1 MLATPAGLSE
11 ADWLATPSSVRE
23 LVTGQQ
29 EQILLFV
36 LKVAAGLALMNKLM
50 PTTTGR
56 LTQDI
61 VAKLWNLCNVLK
73 DDWVTY
79 HQYVSELTYLLFLK
93 MAKETGTEAGI
104 PEEWR

>member
-1 MLATPAGLSE
+1 ME
-11 ADWLATPSSVRE
+11 
-23 LVTGQQ
+23 
-29 EQILLFV
+29 
-36 LKVAAGLALMNKLM
+36 KLM
-50 PTTTGR
+50 PTTTSGR

-73 DDWVTY
+73 DEGVTY